1 MSNNNL
7 PVLSD
12 TQTTPMANQPVPFAN
27 QPMLTNNQYDFISKL
42 SPNQQMQILLAQQ
55 RNQTEL
61 TVEDWRLNNNLVL
74 ADKGHQNTFA
84 QMQFQA
90 NADYQIEA
98 MKAQNAAALADKEH
112 LNRKDQIQLEHN
124 NEMERMQVD
133 LQNQKAIAE
142 SNIKSSIIPKLMEE
156 DSKIRA
162 SNLTRME
169 SSHKELGKT
178 LSILRESFMQ
188 DKLSKRQHDR
198 HIAQLHA
205 EYELKKEIQGI

>member
-7 PVLSD
+7 PVSLD

-61 TVEDWRLNNNLVL
+61 TVEGWRFNNSLML
-74 ADKGHQNTFA
+74 SDKGHQNTFA

-90 NADYQIEA
+90 NADYQLEA

-112 LNRKDQIQLEHN
+112 LNRKDEMLLEHT
-124 NEMERMQVD
+124 NEMERKQVD

-142 SNIKSSIIPKLMEE
+142 SNTEHSIITKLMEE
-156 DSKIRA
+156 DGKVRTSIL
-162 SNLTRME
+162 NRME

-205 EYELKKEIQGI
+205 EYELKDEIQGI